1 MNQKIGPYHIVDL
14 PVARRETPNL
24 LDVYWW
30 KHAVYALLEV
40 DVTTARKF
48 IAEHKARTGEGLSFT
63 GYLASCLASAVD
75 EDKSVQAYLKGRKK
89 LVIFDDVDVGLPVER
104 EIDGKRTPIGY
115 VIRGANHKTLFE
127 IHQEIRAVQ
136 TQPASPSRGMPRWLQ
151 FGLLLPAPLSTLF
164 VALLRAAIRLDPT
177 ITVAQA
183 GTVGVTAVGMF
194 GKGHSSGWGLTPPMH
209 SLFLIVGGIARKPAV
224 VEDRIEPREILNLT
238 LGFNHDVVDGGPAAR
253 FVQRLVELIESGYGL
268 AEADDGQPIPAANS
282 SSATTAQTAE
292 VLA

>member
-1 MNQKIGPYHIVDL
+1 MNQKIGPYHIIDL
-14 PVARRETPNL
+14 PAARRETPNM

-30 KHAVYALLEV
+30 NHAVYALLEV
-40 DVTTARKF
+40 DVTTARQF

-63 GYLASCLASAVD
+63 GYMAYCLGRAVD

-89 LVIFDDVDVGLPVER
+89 LVMFDDVDVGLPVER
-104 EIDGKRTPIGY
+104 EIGGKRTPIGY
-115 VIRGANHKTLFE
+115 VIRGANHKTFFE
-127 IHQEIRAVQ
+127 IHQEIRALQ
-136 TQPASPSRGMPRWLQ
+136 TQPAAPSRGMPRWLQ
-151 FGLLLPAPLSTLF
+151 FGLLLPSPLSTLF

-253 FVQRLVELIESGYGL
+253 FVRRLVELIESGYGL
-268 AEADDGQPIPAANS
+268 AEANEGQPIPAAS
-282 SSATTAQTAE
+282 TSSATTARTAE